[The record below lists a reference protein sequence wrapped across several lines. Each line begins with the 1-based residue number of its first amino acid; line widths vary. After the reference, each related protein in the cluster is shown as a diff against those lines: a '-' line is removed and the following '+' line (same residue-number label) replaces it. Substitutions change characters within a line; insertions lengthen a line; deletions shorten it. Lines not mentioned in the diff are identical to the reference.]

1 MLDRKVYFFDDV
13 GFLDFLIS
21 LEDEFDFDF
30 VISVV
35 EFKLVVKEIVVLS
48 EDAAEVLRR
57 GVDAEEERD
66 LLFSVGVL

>member
-13 GFLDFLIS
+13 GFLDYLIS

-57 GVDAEEERD
+57 RVDAEEERD
-66 LLFSVGVL
+66 L

>member
-57 GVDAEEERD
+57 RVDVEEEEERD
-66 LLFSVGVL
+66 L

>member
-48 EDAAEVLRR
+48 EDAAEVFRR

-66 LLFSVGVL
+66 L

>member
-57 GVDAEEERD
+57 RVDAEEEMD
-66 LLFSVGVL
+66 L

>member
-57 GVDAEEERD
+57 RVDAEEEEEERD
-66 LLFSVGVL
+66 L

>member
-48 EDAAEVLRR
+48 KDAAEVLRR

-66 LLFSVGVL
+66 L

>member
-21 LEDEFDFDF
+21 LEEEFDFDF

-48 EDAAEVLRR
+48 EDVAEVLRR
-57 GVDAEEERD
+57 RVDAEEERD
-66 LLFSVGVL
+66 L

>member
-66 LLFSVGVL
+66 L

>member
-13 GFLDFLIS
+13 GFLDLLIS

-57 GVDAEEERD
+57 RVDAEEEEERD
-66 LLFSVGVL
+66 L

>member
-13 GFLDFLIS
+13 GFLDLLIS

-66 LLFSVGVL
+66 L

>member
-57 GVDAEEERD
+57 RVDAEEEEERD
-66 LLFSVGVL
+66 L

>member
-35 EFKLVVKEIVVLS
+35 EFKLVVKEIVVLN

-57 GVDAEEERD
+57 RVDAEEEEERD
-66 LLFSVGVL
+66 L

>member
-57 GVDAEEERD
+57 EVDAEEERD
-66 LLFSVGVL
+66 L

>member
-21 LEDEFDFDF
+21 LEDEFDFDV

-66 LLFSVGVL
+66 L

>member
-30 VISVV
+30 VIAVV

-66 LLFSVGVL
+66 L

>member
-30 VISVV
+30 VIFVV

-66 LLFSVGVL
+66 L

>member
-21 LEDEFDFDF
+21 LEEEFDFDF

-57 GVDAEEERD
+57 RVDAEEEMD
-66 LLFSVGVL
+66 L

>member
-35 EFKLVVKEIVVLS
+35 EFKLVVKEIIVLS

-66 LLFSVGVL
+66 L

>member
-21 LEDEFDFDF
+21 LEEEFDFDF

-57 GVDAEEERD
+57 RVDAEEEEERD
-66 LLFSVGVL
+66 L

>member
-21 LEDEFDFDF
+21 LEEEFDFDF

-48 EDAAEVLRR
+48 EDVAEVLRR
-57 GVDAEEERD
+57 RVDAEEEEERD
-66 LLFSVGVL
+66 L

>member
-48 EDAAEVLRR
+48 ENAVEVLRR

-66 LLFSVGVL
+66 L

>member
-21 LEDEFDFDF
+21 LEDEFDFDV

-57 GVDAEEERD
+57 RVDAEEEEEERD
-66 LLFSVGVL
+66 L

>member
-30 VISVV
+30 VILVV

-57 GVDAEEERD
+57 RVDAEEERD
-66 LLFSVGVL
+66 L

>member
-30 VISVV
+30 VILVV

-57 GVDAEEERD
+57 GMDAEEERD
-66 LLFSVGVL
+66 L

>member
-30 VISVV
+30 VILVV

-66 LLFSVGVL
+66 L

>member
-30 VISVV
+30 VILVV

-48 EDAAEVLRR
+48 DDAAEVLRR
-57 GVDAEEERD
+57 RVDAEEERD
-66 LLFSVGVL
+66 L

>member
-57 GVDAEEERD
+57 GVDVEEERD
-66 LLFSVGVL
+66 L

>member
-57 GVDAEEERD
+57 RVDAEEERD
-66 LLFSVGVL
+66 L

>member
-21 LEDEFDFDF
+21 LEEEFDFDF

-48 EDAAEVLRR
+48 EDVVEVLRR
-57 GVDAEEERD
+57 RVDAEEEMD
-66 LLFSVGVL
+66 L

>member
-21 LEDEFDFDF
+21 LEEEFDFDF

-66 LLFSVGVL
+66 L

>member
-35 EFKLVVKEIVVLS
+35 EFKLVVKETVVLS

-57 GVDAEEERD
+57 GVDVEEERD
-66 LLFSVGVL
+66 L

>member
-57 GVDAEEERD
+57 RVDEEEERD
-66 LLFSVGVL
+66 L

>member
-48 EDAAEVLRR
+48 EDAVEVLRR

-66 LLFSVGVL
+66 L